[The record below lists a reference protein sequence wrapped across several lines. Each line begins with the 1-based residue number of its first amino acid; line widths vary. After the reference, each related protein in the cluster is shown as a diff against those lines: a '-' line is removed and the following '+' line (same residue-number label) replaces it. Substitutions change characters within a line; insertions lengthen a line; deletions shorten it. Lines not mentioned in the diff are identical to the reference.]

1 MKSNRENT
9 EKLLQDIFQKKILV
23 KSVVSNMKGNYP
35 YSKVNI
41 KPLLIKNNFFF
52 QFEQFQNNK
61 AYHSNLTMEESIE
74 KLKELLDN
82 FKQFMIFTTEGD
94 YQILKGKND
103 FTVKETKKQEK

>member
-23 KSVVSNMKGNYP
+23 KGVVSNMKGIYP

-52 QFEQFQNNK
+52 QFE
-61 AYHSNLTMEESIE
+61 
-74 KLKELLDN
+74 
-82 FKQFMIFTTEGD
+82 
-94 YQILKGKND
+94 
-103 FTVKETKKQEK
+103 

>member
-1 MKSNRENT
+1 
-9 EKLLQDIFQKKILV
+9 
-23 KSVVSNMKGNYP
+23 MKGNYP

-61 AYHSNLTMEESIE
+61 AYHSNLNMEESIE

-103 FTVKETKKQEK
+103 FTVKETKKQER

>member
-23 KSVVSNMKGNYP
+23 KGVVSNMKGNYP

-52 QFEQFQNNK
+52 QK
-61 AYHSNLTMEESIE
+61 M
-74 KLKELLDN
+74 
-82 FKQFMIFTTEGD
+82 
-94 YQILKGKND
+94 QIL
-103 FTVKETKKQEK
+103 FSLFMPATMQQIMLF

>member
-41 KPLLIKNNFFF
+41 KPLLIKTISFF
-52 QFEQFQNNK
+52 
-61 AYHSNLTMEESIE
+61 NLNSSRIIKHTI
-74 KLKELLDN
+74 
-82 FKQFMIFTTEGD
+82 QT
-94 YQILKGKND
+94 
-103 FTVKETKKQEK
+103 